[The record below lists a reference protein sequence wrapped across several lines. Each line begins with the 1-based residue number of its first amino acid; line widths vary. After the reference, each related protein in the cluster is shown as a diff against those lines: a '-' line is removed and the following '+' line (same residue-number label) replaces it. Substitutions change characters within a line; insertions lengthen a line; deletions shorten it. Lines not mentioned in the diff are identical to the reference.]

1 MSSINDIDFIISHF
15 ENTIFPRTM
24 MTKRSNY
31 QFQVNSREEIIQKCL
46 ESNMTDCRINAY
58 PSYVKWEKY
67 DIIRYPP
74 NFIFIDLDLE
84 NFKKY
89 KNPRKMLYETLHRT
103 LDKMNLSFSGKYSC
117 PSVVEDRTNN
127 QQQKNG
133 TSLNEVKPTV
143 LWSGNGYHIYLPIKA
158 IVLDAFET
166 FSKTRFPNLF
176 SKYNSKYNGYS
187 VSEVFLSFAKI
198 YFSNGK
204 SDPQHRPKYGNCLI
218 RIPNSLNSKCLDK
231 GLSQDEFKVK
241 VIQEWNGY
249 RPPIQ
254 LITKEFRRWLYEEE
268 IKQKL
273 QNIKMRNSYSN
284 NLFDSNNFQIQWIE
298 KLLQVGI
305 YDGRKETLRLILG
318 PYLMKRKSY
327 DESVNILGKWLDKC
341 DKVKSLERGFSR
353 KQRISNSLK
362 NSKGYLNLNNLRIK
376 NPWLY
381 NQIQMTIHINT
392 K

>member
-1 MSSINDIDFIISHF
+1 MFSINDIDFIISHF
-15 ENTIFPRTM
+15 ENTLYPRTM

-46 ESNMTDCRINAY
+46 ESNLTDCRINAY
-58 PSYVKWEKY
+58 PRYVKWEKY

-89 KNPRKMLYETLHRT
+89 KNPMKMLDKALKHT
-103 LDKMNLSFSGKYSC
+103 LDKISLTFSGECLC
-117 PSVVEDRTNN
+117 PSVTHDMTNN

-133 TSLNEVKPTV
+133 TFVNKIKPTV
-143 LWSGNGYHIYLPIKA
+143 LWSGNGYHIYLPIRA
-158 IVLDAFET
+158 IVLDEFEA
-166 FSKTRFPNLF
+166 FSKTRFPHLF
-176 SKYNSKYNGYS
+176 SKHNDYS
-187 VSEVFLSFAKI
+187 VSEIFLSFAKV

-204 SDPQHRPKYGNCLI
+204 SDPQHIPKYGNCLI
-218 RIPNSLNSKCLDK
+218 RIPNTLNSKCLNK
-231 GLSQDEFKVK
+231 GLSQDESKVK

-254 LITKEFRRWLYEEE
+254 LITKEFRRWLYQEE
-268 IKQKL
+268 IKQKHRSM
-273 QNIKMRNSYSN
+273 KMRKKSYSN
-284 NLFDSNNFQIQWIE
+284 NHFDVNNFQIQWIE

-305 YDGRKETLRLILG
+305 YDGRKETLRLVLA
-318 PYLMKRKSY
+318 PYLIKRKSY
-327 DESVNILGKWLDKC
+327 DESVKILEKWLDKC
-341 DKVKSLERGFSR
+341 EKVRSLERGFSP

-362 NSKGYLNLNNLRIK
+362 NSKGYLNLDNLRIK

-381 NQIQMTIHINT
+381 GQIQTTINMT
-392 K
+392 